1 MRLLFPAHRGRNILT
16 PRVKQRG
23 HCLMLHPQLLAL
35 PPAER
40 ERRRNE
46 LLGNVGAEHM
56 KRSHKILHPV
66 MPHDPANPHL
76 SKRIGHQRNRRNTS
90 AKAKDRG
97 MVTVGNIQ
105 RGTLMDAH
113 RRIRVQNRY
122 HCCRGFHGCGNQF
135 MRLVVTGAP
144 ALRRWVAHMPQ
155 EDRRQ
160 PILGVNLV

>member
-1 MRLLFPAHRGRNILT
+1 MRLPLPAHRGRNILT

-46 LLGNVGAEHM
+46 LLGNVGTEHM

-76 SKRIGHQRNRRNTS
+76 SKRIGHQRNRRNTG

-97 MVTVGNIQ
+97 MVPVGDI
-105 RGTLMDAH
+105 
-113 RRIRVQNRY
+113 
-122 HCCRGFHGCGNQF
+122 
-135 MRLVVTGAP
+135 
-144 ALRRWVAHMPQ
+144 
-155 EDRRQ
+155 
-160 PILGVNLV
+160 